1 MKSVRSTLQ
10 KQWQYHVMLIPAI
23 ILVIIF
29 NYIPLYGLIIAFEK
43 YNPAMGFASPWVG
56 WSNFDYLFRQPNFVR
71 TIWNTLYIAVMKI
84 IGGIIVPVIF
94 SLLLNEVRST
104 AVKRTYQTVIY
115 MPNFLSWVILA
126 GVMID
131 LLSSDGIVN
140 IMLGMIGVGPVSFL
154 GDNNIFPWTM
164 IISDIW
170 KTFGFGTVVYLA
182 ALTGIDPGLYE
193 AAIVD
198 GAKRWKQTVYI
209 TLPMLVPTIIL
220 MTVLS
225 LGNVL
230 NAGFDQIYNLYSP
243 MVYKSGDIIDT
254 YVYRLGIEQA
264 QYSVG
269 TAVGMFKSVISGI
282 LIASSYILADKLAGY
297 RVF

>member
-1 MKSVRSTLQ
+1 MKSVHSIVQ

-198 GAKRWKQTVYI
+198 GAKRWKQTIYI